1 MCVCNFQKLTNL
13 GLPGQSLRQLLM
25 VISARFCFFFSSC
38 FFQFFFVVI
47 GVAVV
52 TGIAIIFA
60 RKLRYVALSCASCF
74 DGYRVNLLNTR
85 SIRSIFVC
93 FKECLYQK
101 FLLHKESLFNNKMFL
116 KVEYLWLL
124 FFNI

>member
-1 MCVCNFQKLTNL
+1 MYMCVCVCNFQKLTNL

-25 VISARFCFFFSSC
+25 VISARFCFFSSC
-38 FFQFFFVVI
+38 FFFNFFVVI
-47 GVAVV
+47 EVAVV

-74 DGYRVNLLNTR
+74 DGYRVNLLNTP

-101 FLLHKESLFNNKMFL
+101 FLLHKESLFNNQIFL
-116 KVEYLWLL
+116 KV
-124 FFNI
+124 